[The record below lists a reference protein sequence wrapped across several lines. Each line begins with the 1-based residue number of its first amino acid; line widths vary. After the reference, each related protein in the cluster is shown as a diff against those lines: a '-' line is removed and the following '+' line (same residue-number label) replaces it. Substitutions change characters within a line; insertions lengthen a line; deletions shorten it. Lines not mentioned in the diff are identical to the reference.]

1 MIKTLKVWFFYSTSS
16 YQQAFASRTAAV
28 LMLLGK
34 IIRILVF
41 ASFLVFLLQGTKGL
55 IGYTPHQ
62 VIFFYLTF
70 NLIDTLGQVFF
81 REVYRFRQLVIE
93 GNLDSVLTK
102 PVNPLIRVLLG
113 GTDLLDTIMLF
124 ILIFVISFYGVIYI
138 STNPMDYL
146 IYVLLIL
153 NAFMLSAAFH
163 IFVLGFAVIFLS
175 VDHIIFMYRDMTSLL
190 RVPVDIYK
198 EPLRGVITFL
208 IPLGIMYTFPAKA
221 LMGVLNPVYLIISFG
236 IGGLFLLLALWFWK
250 YSLRY
255 YQSAS
260 S

>member
-1 MIKTLKVWFFYSTSS
+1 MKSLRIWFFYSTSS
-16 YQQAFASRTAAV
+16 YQQTFASRMAAII
-28 LMLLGK
+28 MLLGK
-34 IIRILVF
+34 SIRILVF

-55 IGYTPHQ
+55 IGYSTHQ

-81 REVYRFRQLVIE
+81 REVYRFRQLVVE
-93 GNLDSVLTK
+93 GNLDSVLTR
-102 PVNPLIRVLLG
+102 PINPLIRVLLG
-113 GTDLLDTIMLF
+113 GTDLLDTVMLL
-124 ILIFVISFYGVIYI
+124 ILILVVGFYGINYI
-138 STNPMDYL
+138 SSNPADYL
-146 IYVLLIL
+146 IYILLIL
-153 NAFMLSAAFH
+153 NAFLLSAAFH

-175 VDHIIFMYRDMTSLL
+175 VDHIIFMYRDMTSLM

-198 EPLRGVITFL
+198 EPLRGIITFL

-221 LMGVLNPVYLIISFG
+221 LMGLLNPGFLLISFG
-236 IGGLFLLLALWFWK
+236 IGGLFLLLSLWFWK

>member
-1 MIKTLKVWFFYSTSS
+1 MKSLRVWFFYSTSS
-16 YQQAFASRTAAV
+16 YQQTFASRMAAV
-28 LMLLGK
+28 IMLMGK
-34 IIRILVF
+34 ILRILVF

-55 IGYTPHQ
+55 IGYSAHQ

-81 REVYRFRQLVIE
+81 REVYRFRQLVVE
-93 GNLDSVLTK
+93 GNLDSVLTR
-102 PVNPLIRVLLG
+102 PINPLIRVLLG

-124 ILIFVISFYGVIYI
+124 ILIFAVGFYGVNYI
-138 STNPMDYL
+138 SSNPVDYL
-146 IYVLLIL
+146 IYILLIL
-153 NAFMLSAAFH
+153 NAFLLSAAFH

-175 VDHIIFMYRDMTSLL
+175 VDHIIFMYRDMTSLM

-198 EPLRGVITFL
+198 EPLRGIITFL

-221 LMGVLNPVYLIISFG
+221 LMGLLHPGFLLISFS
-236 IGGLFLLLALWFWK
+236 IGGLFLLLSLMFWK
-250 YSLRY
+250 YSLKY